1 MHGNSE
7 QMNIAVNTRLLLPNK
22 MEGIGWFTFETLK
35 RITQQHPEHH
45 FIFLFDRP
53 FSDEFIFSQN
63 ITPVVVSPP
72 TRHPL
77 LWYLWFEWAVPP
89 VLKKYNADLFFSPDG
104 WLSLRTPVKSIHVI
118 HDLNFEHS
126 PEYLPFHLRLYYHY
140 FFHRFAKKAART
152 ATVSEFTKQDIINTY
167 GINHSNI
174 DVVYNG
180 ANELFQPLSVSEKE
194 KTKSEFSQ
202 SSPYFVFVG
211 LIHPRKNIT
220 NLLLAFEEFK
230 KSCSSDIKLIIIGEK
245 KWWTKDMK
253 EAYNQMKF
261 KNEII
266 FTGRLSP
273 SEIRN
278 VIGSSLAMLY
288 VSFFEGFG
296 IPILEAMR
304 CNVPVITS
312 NITSMP
318 EVAGGA
324 ALLVD
329 PFSVDSIKD
338 AMLRIVKDEQ
348 LRNSLIEKGKERRKD
363 FSWDK
368 TANLLWKSIEKTVN
382 SEQ

>member
-1 MHGNSE
+1 
-7 QMNIAVNTRLLLPNK
+7 MNIAVNTRLLLSNK
-22 MEGIGWFTFETLK
+22 MEGIGWFAFETLK

-63 ITPVVVSPP
+63 ITPVVVFPP

-89 VLKKYNADLFFSPDG
+89 ILKKHNADLFFSPDG
-104 WLSLRTPVKSIHVI
+104 WLSLRTSVKSINVI
-118 HDLNFEHS
+118 HDLNFEHF
-126 PEYLPFHLRLYYHY
+126 PEYLPFHVKLYYHY
-140 FFHRFAKKAART
+140 FFQRFAKKAERI

-167 GINHSNI
+167 GINPSNI

-180 ANELFQPLSVSEKE
+180 VNELFQPLSFSEKE
-194 KTKSEFSQ
+194 KTKSEFSH

-230 KSCSSDIKLIIIGEK
+230 KSHSSDLNLIIIGEK
-245 KWWTKDMK
+245 KWWTKDM
-253 EAYNQMKF
+253 EEVYSSMQF
-261 KNEII
+261 KDKVI
-266 FTGRLSP
+266 FTGRLS
-273 SEIRN
+273 SVEIRN
-278 VIGSSLAMLY
+278 VIASALAMLY
-288 VSFFEGFG
+288 VSYFEGFG
-296 IPILEAMR
+296 IPILEAMQ
-304 CNVPVITS
+304 CDVPVITS

-318 EVAGGA
+318 EVAKDA

-329 PFSVDSIKD
+329 PFSVDSIKE
-338 AMLRIVKDEQ
+338 AMLKIVKDES
-348 LRNSLIEKGKERRKD
+348 LRNTLIEKGRERRKA

-368 TANLLWKSIEKTVN
+368 TTDLLWKSIEKTLE
-382 SEQ
+382 S